1 MSRRTFPS
9 RATAL
14 STALTTAL
22 AGLCSAALAAPGA
35 ESAYRSDAQQSHVE
49 DATSRGISQV
59 NMITCIMS
67 AMRPDALVNQGNYIA
82 MVDGNKCDPEA
93 RSSSSNSGGDSA
105 SATAPA
111 YKNAIVN
118 SSRASNDE
126 PMRVKTWIDEKEQD
140 FSATIFV
147 NISASEAPSTA
158 NPYGVFRLDY
168 CGKGS
173 EGPCMMNGYLDGSSE
188 GIRYFEVEGGGEHS
202 STKALRLT
210 NSSADSGAGRLSYQE
225 DGGTVNYRFAYNAD
239 YFRRSD
245 GSSDQCFSRDAADPA
260 TEMSVW
266 RYGLY
271 DATTGARVERHS
283 GFPIEYTAG
292 GNTFHGH
299 MGYWG
304 LWMPADAPA
313 LANGATV
320 QQVTYED
327 GHDPVR
333 TDYTIAKAEGRLMR
347 YTKHTRTLAQID
359 KLPFQTWVWQT
370 EGFFD
375 GAQPN
380 RQYEM
385 HWDNAAGEFR
395 VTGEVVCDNGPCQS
409 RTYEAE
415 KSVPASYFGTIGGMR
430 GWSQSLGGEMYIPIA
445 AGGAPVDAAHV
456 SVIYRQQDLVYP
468 ADMPATLHCL
478 RECPTAETMGAYF
491 ANGSQAESPF
501 VPATYNSWGPM
512 DAAISYTTNT
522 ADALL
527 KDAGGQAITFTNAEA
542 LASRPRYQWGVR
554 TGRLFTNLE
563 DARCSNDSAHL
574 CDYQIE
580 QLEVYYQWETGPNQW
595 NQFAAL
601 KDGSGHFVSFDAPL
615 QVNFTVPGGSAY
627 GDYAGKSLVLQYG
640 GFGELWG
647 IPGECV
653 SRLTNEKVSC
663 DQPQSRYV
671 PAFVI
676 PFDETLGRVSVD
688 GTNYL
693 VKWLDREIRFARK
706 EGTVCQTAGLALPDG
721 LALPTAADL
730 RDPSD
735 SASSIYIGPKPDFN
749 AAPRVIHGE
758 VKY

>member
-1 MSRRTFPS
+1 MPRRLPCPP
-9 RATAL
+9 RAIAI
-14 STALTTAL
+14 AIA
-22 AGLCSAALAAPGA
+22 AALAALCSATFAAPGTD
-35 ESAYRSDAQQSHVE
+35 SAYRTDAQQSHVE

-59 NMITCIMS
+59 NMITCVMS

-82 MVDGNKCDPEA
+82 LVDRNKCDPEA
-93 RSSSSNSGGDSA
+93 RSSSSNSGADSA
-105 SATAPA
+105 STSAPA
-111 YKNAIVN
+111 YMNAVVS
-118 SSRASNDE
+118 SSRTSNDE

-173 EGPCMMNGYLDGSSE
+173 EGPCMMNGYLDGSAE
-188 GIRYFEVEGGGEHS
+188 GISYFEIEGGGEHS

-210 NSSADSGAGRLSYQE
+210 NGSADSGAGRLSYQ
-225 DGGTVNYRFAYNAD
+225 DGDGPVNYRFAYNAD

-245 GSSDQCFSRDAADPA
+245 GTNDQCFSRDASDAA

-271 DATTGARVERHS
+271 DASTGARVERHS
-283 GFPIEYTAG
+283 GFPIEFSANGSTYR
-292 GNTFHGH
+292 GH

-304 LWMPADAPA
+304 LWVPADAPA
-313 LANGATV
+313 LANGTTV
-320 QQVTYED
+320 QQVTYQSGQE
-327 GHDPVR
+327 PLR
-333 TDYTIAKAEGRLMR
+333 TDYTLAKAEGRLVR
-347 YTKHTRTLAQID
+347 YTKRTRTLAQID

-370 EGFFD
+370 EGFFE
-375 GAQPN
+375 GAHPN

-385 HWDNAAGEFR
+385 HWNSAAGEFR

-409 RTYEAE
+409 RTYEVE
-415 KSVPASYFGTIGGMR
+415 KSVPASYFGAIGGMR
-430 GWSQSLGGEMYIPIA
+430 GWSQSLGGELYIPIQ

-456 SVIYRQQDLVYP
+456 NVIYRQQDLVYP

-478 RECPTAETMGAYF
+478 RECPTAETIGAYF
-491 ANGSQAESPF
+491 ANGSQTESPF
-501 VPATYNSWGPM
+501 VPATFNSWGPA
-512 DAAISYTTNT
+512 DATVVYSTSAS
-522 ADALL
+522 DALL
-527 KDAGGQAITFTNAEA
+527 KDANSHALTFTNAEA
-542 LASRPRYQWGVR
+542 LASRPRYQWGLR

-563 DARCSNDSAHL
+563 DARCSNDSTHF

-580 QLEVYYQWETGPNQW
+580 QLDVYYQWETGPNQW

-615 QVNFTVPGGSAY
+615 QVNYTVPSGVAY

-663 DQPQSRYV
+663 DQPNSRHV

-676 PFDETLGRVSVD
+676 PFDEAQGRVSID
-688 GTNYL
+688 GTTYL

-706 EGTVCQTAGLALPDG
+706 DASVCQTAGLTLPEG

-735 SASSIYIGPKPDFN
+735 SASPIYIGAKPELN
-749 AAPRVIHGE
+749 AAPRVIQGE